1 MVAGNR
7 GKIAPVEIIPAIDI
21 RGGRC
26 VRLDQGDYDRET
38 VFADDPVEVAQR
50 WEKAGAKRLHVVDL
64 DGARD
69 GKPQNEDVIRR
80 VIEAVSVAVQVGG
93 GVRDVSAID
102 RYVTAGADRV
112 AIGTAAV
119 KDQTTLVNA
128 VSLFRGRI
136 IVGVDARDGMVATEG
151 WRETSAVR
159 ALDLVGQLSEFGV
172 ERIFYTDISRD
183 GMLGG
188 PNFPAIQ
195 EVVEHASGLPS
206 PMAVIASGG
215 VSAVEHLKRL
225 RLIGVEGVIIG
236 KALYTGALDITEA
249 LAAVQ
254 S

>member
-1 MVAGNR
+1 M
-7 GKIAPVEIIPAIDI
+7 EIIPAIDI

-38 VFADDPVEVAQR
+38 VFADDPVEMVRR

-80 VIEAVSVAVQVGG
+80 VIEAASVAVQVGG
-93 GVRDVSAID
+93 GVRDVAIID
-102 RYVTAGADRV
+102 RYLKAGADRV
-112 AIGTAAV
+112 ALGTAAV

-128 VSLFRGRI
+128 VSLFRERI

-151 WRETSAVR
+151 WREDSEVR
-159 ALDLVGQLSEFGV
+159 ALDLVQQLSEFGV

-188 PNFPAIQ
+188 PNFLAIQ
-195 EVVEHASGLPS
+195 EVVEHAAGLPS
-206 PMAVIASGG
+206 PMAVIAAGG
-215 VSAVEHLKRL
+215 VSTVEHLKRL

-236 KALYTGALDITEA
+236 MALSTGALDITEA
-249 LAAVQ
+249 LSAAGA
-254 S
+254 